1 MKAAARIVSFLALAA
16 TLAIPLLFFYDRLD
30 LAQTKAGL
38 LVAAVA
44 WFLTAPLWME
54 HRVKD

>member
-1 MKAAARIVSFLALAA
+1 MKAAARIVSMVALVVTVAV
-16 TLAIPLLFFYDRLD
+16 PLLFFYDRLD
-30 LAQTKAGL
+30 LAQTKTAL
-38 LVAAVA
+38 LVAALA